1 MIRSFA
7 NTLRGRILLSQLALF
22 AVLLLGL
29 GIVQSSILSGYLHDS
44 TVDSIKEPARTELE
58 VLGPCFVRTTADLN
72 RNAQVLAQLLGTGN
86 TGVKIVDR
94 RGAALADHAVG
105 VPGAAKPLELSAATL
120 QKLIAAVPTPKARSG
135 TRRPRCTA
143 GSAGPVTRA
152 RPPAAA
158 NTSADDYE
166 LVAVALGPPDKPVG
180 YAILGRSPSGAEATV
195 HRVRNIFA
203 VGALA
208 ALLMG
213 ALVSLVL
220 TGLALRPL
228 RSVTTTA
235 EEIAAGDLHR
245 RANIRTRD
253 EVGRLGSAF
262 DRMIGR
268 LEEAFARV
276 TQSEQRMRRFL
287 ADASH
292 ELRTPLTALRGTSQV
307 LLRHGNED
315 RPEVTAAVRDIH
327 HEAVRLSN
335 LVDDL
340 LTLNRLDAEESLRP
354 EEISLP
360 AFMNDFSDRYVE
372 AWPTRTVDFD
382 KEAFE
387 RVRVW
392 ADPEALRRM
401 LLNVVDNAAKYS
413 SAESPI
419 KVTADASPQNVAIQ
433 VRDEGPG
440 LSAEDQKHVF
450 DRFYRGSESRSRRT
464 GGSGLGLAIVQAL
477 AQRSGGS
484 VSLDT
489 APGRGTTVSL
499 TLPTAR
505 ATEVQAEDFA

>member
-1 MIRSFA
+1 MIRSFP
-7 NTLRGRILLSQLALF
+7 NTLRGRILLSQLGLF

-44 TVDSIKEPARTELE
+44 TVDSITQPARTELE
-58 VLGPCFVRTTADLN
+58 VLGPCFVRTAAELD

-105 VPGAAKPLELSAATL
+105 VPGSARPLELSAATVET
-120 QKLIAAVPTPKARSG
+120 LIASVPASKARAG
-135 TRRPRCTA
+135 TRRPRCTPGA
-143 GSAGPVTRA
+143 PGAVTRA
-152 RPPAAA
+152 PTPATAT
-158 NTSADDYE
+158 TSADDFV
-166 LVAVALGPPDKPVG
+166 LVAVALGPPGRPVG

-203 VGALA
+203 VGAVA

-213 ALVSLVL
+213 ALVSLAL

-245 RANIRTRD
+245 RSNVRTRD

-268 LEEAFARV
+268 LEEAFSRV

-340 LTLNRLDAEESLRP
+340 LTLNRLDAEESLQP

-360 AFMNDFSDRYVE
+360 AFMNDFGDRYAE

-382 KEAFE
+382 QEAFE
-387 RVRVW
+387 RVHVW

-413 SAESPI
+413 SPASPI
-419 KVTADASPQNVAIQ
+419 KVTAEANLREVAIQ
-433 VRDEGPG
+433 VSDGGPG
-440 LSAEDQKHVF
+440 LSPEDRKHVF

-499 TLPTAR
+499 TLPT
-505 ATEVQAEDFA
+505 TGTTDVQADVR

>member
-1 MIRSFA
+1 MIRSFP
-7 NTLRGRILLSQLALF
+7 NTLRGRILLSQLGLF
-22 AVLLLGL
+22 AVLLLAL
-29 GIVQSSILSGYLHDS
+29 GVVQSSILSGYLHDS
-44 TVDSIKEPARTELE
+44 TVDSIKQPARTELV
-58 VLGPCFVRTTADLN
+58 VLGPCFVRTAGDLQ
-72 RNAQVLAQLLGTGN
+72 RNAQVLARLLGTGN

-94 RGAALADHAVG
+94 RGAALADHAIG
-105 VPGAAKPLELSAATL
+105 VPGAARPLELSAATV
-120 QKLIAAVPTPKARSG
+120 QTLIASVPASTARGSG

-143 GSAGPVTRA
+143 GAAGPVTRA
-152 RPPAAA
+152 QPPATAT
-158 NTSADDYE
+158 TSADDFV
-166 LVAVALGPPDKPVG
+166 LVAVALGPPVKPVG
-180 YAILGRSPSGAEATV
+180 YAILGRSLSGEEATV

-203 VGALA
+203 VGALS

-213 ALVSLVL
+213 ALASLL
-220 TGLALRPL
+220 MTGLALRPL

-245 RANIRTRD
+245 RANVRTRD

-307 LLRHGNED
+307 LLRHSDED
-315 RPEVTAAVRDIH
+315 RPEVTEAVRDIH

-340 LTLNRLDAEESLRP
+340 LTLNRLDAEESVQP

-360 AFMNDFSDRYVE
+360 AFMNDFGDRYAE

-382 KEAFE
+382 NEAFE

-401 LLNVVDNAAKYS
+401 LLNVVDNATKYS
-413 SAESPI
+413 SEASPI
-419 KVTADASPQNVAIQ
+419 TVTAQAGPETVAIL
-433 VRDEGPG
+433 VKDGGPG
-440 LSAEDQKHVF
+440 LSEEDRKHVF

-477 AQRSGGS
+477 AQRSAGS

-489 APGRGTTVSL
+489 GPGRGTTVSI
-499 TLPTAR
+499 TLPSSGK
-505 ATEVQAEDFA
+505 

>member
-1 MIRSFA
+1 
-7 NTLRGRILLSQLALF
+7 LLSQLGLF
-22 AVLLLGL
+22 AVILLGL
-29 GIVQSSILSGYLHDS
+29 GIFQSSILSGYLHDS
-44 TVDSIKEPARTELE
+44 TVDSIREPARTELE
-58 VLGPCFVRTTADLN
+58 VLGPCFVRTAADLD

-105 VPGAAKPLELSAATL
+105 VPGAAKPLALSAATVHE
-120 QKLIAAVPTPKARSG
+120 LIASVPTLKARSG
-135 TRRPRCTA
+135 TRRLRCTA
-143 GSAGPVTRA
+143 GSAGAVARA
-152 RPPAAA
+152 QPPATA

-180 YAILGRSPSGAEATV
+180 FAILGRSPSGAEATV

-208 ALLMG
+208 ALLVG

-228 RSVTTTA
+228 SSVTTTA

-245 RANIRTRD
+245 RANIQTRD

-268 LEEAFARV
+268 LEEAFSRV
-276 TQSEQRMRRFL
+276 TESEQRMRRFL

-307 LLRHGNED
+307 LLRHGDAD
-315 RPEVTAAVRDIH
+315 RPEVTEAVRDIH
-327 HEAVRLSN
+327 DEAVRLSH

-340 LTLNRLDAEESLRP
+340 LTLNRLDAEEPLHP
-354 EEISLP
+354 EDIALT
-360 AFMNDFSDRYVE
+360 AFIDDFADRYTSAWSDRE
-372 AWPTRTVDFD
+372 FDFD
-382 KEAFE
+382 QEAFA
-387 RVRVW
+387 RAHVW

-419 KVTADASPQNVAIQ
+419 RVTAEAGSQTVAIL
-433 VRDEGPG
+433 VSDEGPG

-450 DRFYRGSESRSRRT
+450 DRFYRGSQSRSRRT

-477 AQRSGGS
+477 AQSSAGS

-489 APGRGTTVSL
+489 GPAQGTTVSI
-499 TLPTAR
+499 TLPA
-505 ATEVQAEDFA
+505 AGK